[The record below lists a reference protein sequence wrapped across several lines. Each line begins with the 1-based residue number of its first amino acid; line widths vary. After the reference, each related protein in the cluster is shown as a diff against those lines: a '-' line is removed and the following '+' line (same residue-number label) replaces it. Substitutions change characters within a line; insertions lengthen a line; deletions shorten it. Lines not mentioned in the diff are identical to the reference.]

1 MQYIINLNISL
12 VCRILMKYISSKNSL
27 TSHYR
32 NLIKL
37 GLPIMVGQLG
47 IIVLSIADT
56 MMVGRY
62 GTEELGAA
70 GFVNNMFNLVIV
82 FATGF
87 SYGLTP
93 VVGSM
98 WGRNESNAIGR
109 ILKNALYVNA
119 MTAFALMG
127 LMSVLYLNIH
137 RLGQPESLLPL
148 MRPYYIVLLVSII
161 FVMLFNAFKQF
172 SDGISDTV
180 TPMYILLGGN
190 FVNILGNWILI
201 YGKFGFP
208 ELGLLGAGMSTL
220 SSRILM
226 LLVFVVIFFF
236 SPRYAK
242 YRRGFLDGHANRSDF
257 RLLGKM
263 GMPVGLQMGMETASF
278 SLSTIMVGWLGTV
291 ALAAHQVMLTVGQF
305 GFMMYYGMAAAVAV
319 RASGFCGRGDRDM
332 VRTTVNSGFH
342 IILLMAAIVSV
353 LLLVSRQNIG
363 NLFTDN
369 AEVVAAISQL
379 VIPFVIYQFGDGMQC
394 NYSNALRG
402 ISDVKMVTL
411 YAFIAYFLISLPA
424 GWFFGF
430 FCGWGL
436 TGIWMSFPLG
446 LTSAGLMFMLR
457 FRKSVR
463 TISFSN

>member
-1 MQYIINLNISL
+1 
-12 VCRILMKYISSKNSL
+12 MKYISSKNSIA
-27 TSHYR
+27 SHYR
-32 NLIKL
+32 DLFRL

-47 IIVLSIADT
+47 IIVLSVADT

-62 GTEELGAA
+62 GTAELGAA

-119 MTAFALMG
+119 ATAFVLMG
-127 LMSVLYLNIH
+127 LMYVLYLNIH
-137 RLGQPESLLPL
+137 RLGQPEALLPL
-148 MRPYYIVLLVSII
+148 MRPYYIVILVSII

-180 TPMYILLGGN
+180 TPMCILLGGN
-190 FVNILGNWILI
+190 FINIVGNWVLI
-201 YGKFGFP
+201 YGKLGFP
-208 ELGLLGAGMSTL
+208 ELGLLGAGVATL

-226 LLVFVVIFFF
+226 LLVFAAIFFF
-236 SPRYAK
+236 SGRYAG

-257 RLLGKM
+257 CLLGKM
-263 GMPVGLQMGMETASF
+263 GIPVGLQMGMETASF

-291 ALAAHQVMLTVGQF
+291 ALAAHQVMLTVGQL

-319 RASGFCGRGDRDM
+319 KASGFCGRGDREG
-332 VRTTVNSGFH
+332 VKITVSSGFH
-342 IILLMAAIVSV
+342 IILFMAAIVSV
-353 LLLVSRQNIG
+353 LLLFSRQHIG
-363 NLFTDN
+363 RLFTDN
-369 AEVVAAISQL
+369 AEVIMTVSQL

-430 FCGWGL
+430 VCGWGL

-457 FRKSVR
+457 FRKSICCIPHR
-463 TISFSN
+463 N